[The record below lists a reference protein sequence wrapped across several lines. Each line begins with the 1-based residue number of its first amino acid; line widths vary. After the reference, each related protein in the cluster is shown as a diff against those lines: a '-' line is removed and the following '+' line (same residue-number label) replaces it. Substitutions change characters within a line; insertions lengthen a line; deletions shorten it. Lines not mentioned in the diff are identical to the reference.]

1 MSFLAPLW
9 LLLAAAAA
17 VPLLIH
23 LLRRRLGARVEFPAA
38 RYLARA
44 EQEHSRRLKLRN
56 LLLMLLRV
64 VAVILLAGAAA
75 RPVGKLGGTGHAPT
89 ALAIVLDNS
98 LSSSAI
104 AGGRPVLAELR
115 EAARAVVAEAGD
127 ADRLW
132 LVTAD
137 GRVRG
142 GTPRTLLE
150 AIEAT
155 ESLPGAGDIGAAAV
169 RAAALVRGAG
179 LNEQRVAI
187 VTDAQASAWSAVIE
201 LGDVDVV
208 VYTAAGTPPPNR
220 AVTEAAARPVRW
232 TPRGSV
238 AAMIASPDSVTYRVT
253 LGDRTLARGTAAP
266 SPGAGGAGIVVRASP
281 AERGWIAG
289 SVEIAPDELRA
300 DDVRHFAA
308 WIGMPPGV
316 ALDPAAGP
324 FARSAI
330 EAMQAGGLVTEGT
343 GVNVVSAESLRELPA
358 LIIAPADPVR
368 AGASNRA
375 LDRAGVPWRFGTVVH
390 TEASARGTG
399 VDGITV
405 SRRLRLAPAG
415 RVPADTLAR
424 VGAEPWIVAGP
435 GYVIIASPLDP
446 EFTTLPARAQF
457 VPWMT
462 DIVTQRLAAD
472 AGITLYAAPAD
483 TVARPAWA
491 EGLEMP
497 DASRVMLGG
506 TSFEA
511 PGRPGVYFLLR
522 GGRRA
527 GALVVGAEAGE
538 SALARLDAGTLRERL
553 RGRETRVHAGTD
565 GWATLAFAGA
575 TRQPLLVP
583 ALVAVL
589 LLLVAES
596 TVAAYGMRAAT

>member
-23 LLRRRLGARVEFPAA
+23 LLRRRLGTRVEFPAA

-44 EQEHSRRLKLRN
+44 EQEHSRRLRLRN

-64 VAVILLAGAAA
+64 TTVLLLAVAAA

-104 AGGRPVLAELR
+104 VEGRPVLAELR
-115 EAARAVVAEAGD
+115 DAARALVAGASD

-132 LVTAD
+132 LLTAD

-142 GTPRTLLE
+142 GTPRTLLD
-150 AIEAT
+150 AVEAT
-155 ESLPGAGDIGAAAV
+155 EPLPAAGDIAAATI

-179 LNEQRVAI
+179 LSEARVAVI
-187 VTDAQASAWSAVIE
+187 TDGQASAWSDVVE

-208 VYTAAGTPPPNR
+208 VYSPTDAVPPNR
-220 AVTEAAARPVRW
+220 AVTDVAARPVRW

-238 AAMIASPDSVTYRVT
+238 AATIATPDSVTYRVT
-253 LGDRTLARGTAAP
+253 LGERTLARGTAAP
-266 SPGAGGAGIVVRASP
+266 SPGAAGTEIVARATP
-281 AERGWIAG
+281 PERGWLAG
-289 SVEIAPDELRA
+289 SVELAPDELRA

-308 WIGMPPGV
+308 WVGVPPGV
-316 ALDPAAGP
+316 ALDPAVGP

-330 EAMQAGGLVTEGT
+330 EAMQAGGLVTEGA

-358 LIIAPADPVR
+358 LIVAPADPVR
-368 AGASNRA
+368 TGAANRA
-375 LDRAGVPWRFGTVVH
+375 LDRAGVPWRFGAVVR
-390 TEASARGTG
+390 TGATARGTG
-399 VDGITV
+399 LDGISV
-405 SRRLRLAPAG
+405 SQRLRLMPEG
-415 RVPADTLAR
+415 RVAAETLAR
-424 VGAEPWIVAGP
+424 VATDPWVVAGP
-435 GYVIIASPLDP
+435 GYVIVASPLDP
-446 EFTTLPARAQF
+446 QFTTLPARAQF

-462 DIVTQRLAAD
+462 DVVTQRLAVD
-472 AGITLYAAPAD
+472 AGMTLHSVPAD
-483 TVARPAWA
+483 TVPRPAWA
-491 EGLEMP
+491 EALEMP
-497 DASRVMLGG
+497 DGSRVVLGG

-527 GALVVGAEAGE
+527 GALVVNAEAGE
-538 SALARLDAGTLRERL
+538 SALARLEAGTLRDRL
-553 RGRETRVHAGTD
+553 RARETRIHGGAE
-565 GWATLAFAGA
+565 GWAALAFAGA
-575 TRQPLLVP
+575 TRQALLVP
-583 ALVAVL
+583 ALIAVL
-589 LLLVAES
+589 LLMLAES
-596 TVAAYGMRAAT
+596 AVAAYGMRTPT

>member
-9 LLLAAAAA
+9 LLLGAAAA

-44 EQEHSRRLKLRN
+44 EQEHSRRLRLRN

-64 VAVILLAGAAA
+64 VAVILLAAAAA
-75 RPVGKLGGTGHAPT
+75 RPVGKVGGTGHAPT
-89 ALAIVLDNS
+89 ALAIILDNS

-115 EAARAVVAEAGD
+115 EAARAIVAEAGD

-132 LVTAD
+132 LVTAE
-137 GRVRG
+137 GRVQG
-142 GTPRTLLE
+142 GTPGMVLD
-150 AIEAT
+150 AIETT
-155 ESLPGAGDIGAAAV
+155 EPLPGAGDMGAAAV
-169 RAAALVRGAG
+169 RGAALVRGSG
-179 LNEQRVAI
+179 LSEQRVAI
-187 VTDAQASAWSAVIE
+187 VTDAQASAWPDVVE
-201 LGDVDVV
+201 LGEVDVV
-208 VYTAAGTPPPNR
+208 IYAAAATPPPNR
-220 AVTEAAARPVRW
+220 AVTEATARPVRW

-238 AAMIASPDSVTYRVT
+238 AAVIASPDSVTYRVT

-266 SPGAGGAGIVVRASP
+266 SPGAGGAEIVVRASP
-281 AERGWIAG
+281 AERGWLAG
-289 SVEIAPDELRA
+289 AVEIAPDEMRA

-308 WIGMPPGV
+308 WVGVPPGV

-330 EAMQAGGLVTEGT
+330 EAMQAGGLVTQGT

-368 AGASNRA
+368 AGAANRA
-375 LDRAGVPWRFGTVVH
+375 LERARIPWRFGPVVRAD
-390 TEASARGTG
+390 ASARGAG
-399 VDGITV
+399 LDGITV
-405 SRRLRLAPAG
+405 SQRLRLAPEG
-415 RVPADTLAR
+415 RLPADTLAR
-424 VGAEPWIVAGP
+424 IGTEPWIVAGP

-446 EFTTLPARAQF
+446 QFTTLPARAQF

-462 DIVTQRLAAD
+462 EVVTQRLAAD
-472 AGITLYAAPAD
+472 AGMTVHAAPGD
-483 TVARPAWA
+483 TVARPPWA
-491 EGLEMP
+491 EALEMP
-497 DASRVMLGG
+497 DANRVVLGG

-511 PGRPGVYFLLR
+511 PSRPGVYFLLR
-522 GGRRA
+522 AGRRS
-527 GALVVGAEAGE
+527 GALVVSAEAGE
-538 SALARLDAGTLRERL
+538 SALARLDPDILRERL
-553 RGRETRVHAGTD
+553 RARETRVHAGSD
-565 GWATLAFAGA
+565 GWTATAFAGA
-575 TRQPLLVP
+575 TRRPLLVP

-596 TVAAYGMRAAT
+596 AVAAYGMRPTR